1 MDLGVVLTH
10 GIAEVVV
17 DMADHVEDGQE
28 RLEEGVHHRVLEASH
43 GEDAHTGQRKR
54 PTKAFVV
61 KDEVWSVGTQ
71 RRRLSLSTLSCPC
84 PFQGNSELK
93 LLFSCASFVLR

>member
-1 MDLGVVLTH
+1 MDLGVVLTN

-28 RLEEGVHHRVLEASH
+28 RLEEGVHHRVLQASH
-43 GEDAHTGQRKR
+43 GEDGHTGQRKR

-61 KDEVWSVGTQ
+61 KDQVWSVGTQ
-71 RRRLSLSTLSCPC
+71 RRRLSLPNLCPC
-84 PFQGNSELK
+84 PFKGKFRTEVSF
-93 LLFSCASFVLR
+93 LLPFSS